1 MKTKHSNRKVD
12 LANSVKKTAS
22 EPLDSAAII
31 LDSEK
36 VENLTKALKP
46 IPKLKK
52 IKKEKVWVEK
62 SVNVTDTID
71 VPKEE
76 RAKSLEELDDTS
88 TKLGNKIDPDQ
99 FLTLD
104 EDETEKQVKH
114 KNNQISF

>member
-12 LANSVKKTAS
+12 LANTAKKTTS
-22 EPLDSAAII
+22 DPLDTAAII

-62 SVNVTDTID
+62 SVNVTDSVNVT
-71 VPKEE
+71 KED
-76 RAKSLEELDDTS
+76 RAKSLEELDNTPTS
-88 TKLGNKIDPDQ
+88 LAKIDPEQ

-104 EDETEKQVKH
+104 ENETENQVR
-114 KNNQISF
+114 